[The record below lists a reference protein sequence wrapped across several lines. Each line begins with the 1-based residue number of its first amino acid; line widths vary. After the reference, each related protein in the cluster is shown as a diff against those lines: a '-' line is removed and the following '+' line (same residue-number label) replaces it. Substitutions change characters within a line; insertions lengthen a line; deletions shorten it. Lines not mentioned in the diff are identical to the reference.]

1 MELDRIVRLGPLPEE
16 QWDDR
21 TRAALAALLPPERRN
36 PRGAGNAL
44 ATLARHPDL
53 AEAFLPFNTRLLLR
67 STLPP
72 RLRELAIL
80 RVARRSGCAY
90 EWAHH
95 VRIAAKAG
103 LSEAEIEAAGNG
115 KAIGPGEA
123 SERNETNGDGVTD
136 GVVGGELDGTTLS
149 GVGGGELDR
158 AVLDAVDELAE
169 GCNLSDRTWST
180 LAAHLDE
187 RQLMDLVFTV
197 GAYVLLAMAFNT
209 FGVEPEHER

>member
-1 MELDRIVRLGPLPEE
+1 MAVYVKLDRTVRLGPLPEE

-95 VRIAAKAG
+95 ARIAAKAG
-103 LSEAEIEAAGNG
+103 LSAAEIEAAG
-115 KAIGPGEA
+115 
-123 SERNETNGDGVTD
+123 DGQVIRAD
-136 GVVGGELDGTTLS
+136 
-149 GVGGGELDR
+149 GGELDR
-158 AVLDAVDELAE
+158 AVLDAVDELAG

-209 FGVEPEHER
+209 FGVEPEPER

>member
-1 MELDRIVRLGPLPEE
+1 VEVDRTVRLGPLPEE
-16 QWDDR
+16 EWDDR

-95 VRIAAKAG
+95 SRIAAKAG
-103 LSEAEIEAAGNG
+103 LSEAEIEAAGDG
-115 KAIGPGEA
+115 KARAEID
-123 SERNETNGDGVTD
+123 S
-136 GVVGGELDGTTLS
+136 
-149 GVGGGELDR
+149 
-158 AVLDAVDELAE
+158 AVLSAVDELAQ
-169 GCNLSDRTWST
+169 GCDLSDRTWDT

-209 FGVEPEHER
+209 FGVEPEHGR

>member
-1 MELDRIVRLGPLPEE
+1 MEPDRTVRLGPLPEE
-16 QWDDR
+16 EWDDR

-95 VRIAAKAG
+95 ARIAAKAG
-103 LSEAEIEAAGNG
+103 LSEAEIEAAGDG
-115 KAIGPGEA
+115 HA
-123 SERNETNGDGVTD
+123 S
-136 GVVGGELDGTTLS
+136 GELYG
-149 GVGGGELDR
+149 
-158 AVLDAVDELAE
+158 AVLKAVDELAG
-169 GCNLSDRTWST
+169 GCNLSDRTWGT
-180 LAAHLDE
+180 LAADLDE

-209 FGVEPEHER
+209 FGVEPER

>member
-1 MELDRIVRLGPLPEE
+1 MELDRTVRLGPLPEE

-95 VRIAAKAG
+95 IRIAAKAG

-123 SERNETNGDGVTD
+123 SERSETG
-136 GVVGGELDGTTLS
+136 
-149 GVGGGELDR
+149 GVGGGELAR
-158 AVLDAVDELAE
+158 AELDGAVVRAVDELAG

-209 FGVEPEHER
+209 FGVEPEYGR